1 FEDVGSHGTKVFI
14 YNLWMNDDGL
24 LELDFDDD
32 DEDILLR
39 DETGTGGFSRFHR
52 EIVQHHISHKLRSSL
67 RAYASILYLRK
78 FKNFEIILRGKP
90 VEQVHIT
97 EEMKF
102 KKVVTYKPQVGVG
115 LEAVS
120 VRTTIGFAKEAPV
133 LGIFGINVYHK
144 NRLIMP
150 FWKVLQDGSSRG
162 RSVVGVLEA
171 NFIEPAHDKQ
181 DFERTPL
188 FIRLE
193 TKLRQI
199 IIDYWNNHCHL
210 IGYQPIKRKADMAS
224 KQKGSDKSSNGQVQ
238 NMQQKMNRS
247 HKTLHEEPVIEL
259 ANKPQKKLHKEP
271 VVGLAANIQDQP
283 SQHVIGLGTTD
294 GSAALP
300 ITLCEE
306 EDSPME
312 PSASG
317 EIEELQHELEEM
329 KGKCAQVASQLELRK
344 KNQRVT

>member
-1 FEDVGSHGTKVFI
+1 
-14 YNLWMNDDGL
+14 
-24 LELDFDDD
+24 
-32 DEDILLR
+32 
-39 DETGTGGFSRFHR
+39 
-52 EIVQHHISHKLRSSL
+52 
-67 RAYASILYLRK
+67 
-78 FKNFEIILRGKP
+78 
-90 VEQVHIT
+90 
-97 EEMKF
+97 
-102 KKVVTYKPQVGVG
+102 
-115 LEAVS
+115 VS

-317 EIEELQHELEEM
+317 EELEEFGSFDSMDSNLIEKLSEENIQLFTRREELRLRDGQLRQTIEELQHELEEM